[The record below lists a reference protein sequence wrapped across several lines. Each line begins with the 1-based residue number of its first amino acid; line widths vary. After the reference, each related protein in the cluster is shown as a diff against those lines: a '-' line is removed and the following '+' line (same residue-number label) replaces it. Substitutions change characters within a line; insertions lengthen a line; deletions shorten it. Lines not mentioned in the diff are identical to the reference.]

1 MFRPSFEGTG
11 AEGQGIV
18 SASTAISSG
27 DSSRME
33 LGPVAENLR
42 FLLQASVA
50 PSSLKVYNRSWTLF
64 VNCTLEINPAHRGP
78 VTLPVSIPHLSIFV
92 SYLHTQRYSPASV
105 VAHTSSIGYIHR
117 LMGLPNPVSAT
128 IIQKL
133 LAGVTRVSPPT
144 PPRLPI
150 TIGILVSLLRGV
162 DQVVV
167 HHYHRALLK
176 AMLTVGFFGLMRIGE
191 LTKTKENIV
200 PLNISQLTYHFTYI
214 TISITHFKHNQ
225 SLRPLEVPL
234 QLQSL
239 PEVCP
244 VRHLSYYLSL
254 RGYEPGPLFSFPTL
268 SPIPRQFFSKHL
280 SNLISFSGFQGDR
293 YKSHS
298 LRIGGASYYASLGY
312 TDTQIRLLGRWES
325 NSFVKYIRSARAL
338 YK

>member
-1 MFRPSFEGTG
+1 M
-11 AEGQGIV
+11 A
-18 SASTAISSG
+18 
-27 DSSRME
+27 D
-33 LGPVAENLR
+33 NLR
-42 FLLQASVA
+42 LLLQASVA
-50 PSSLKVYNRSWTLF
+50 PSSLKVYQRSWTLF
-64 VNCTLEINPAHRGP
+64 INCTLEINPSHTGP
-78 VTLPVSIPHLSIFV
+78 VNLPVSIPHLCLFV
-92 SYLHTQRYSPASV
+92 SYLHTEGYAPASII
-105 VAHTSSIGYIHR
+105 AHTSSIGYMHR
-117 LMGLPNPVSAT
+117 LTGLSNPVSAT

-133 LAGVTRVSPPT
+133 LAGVTKVSPPT

-162 DQVVV
+162 DQVII
-167 HHYHRALLK
+167 HHYHKALLK

-191 LTKTKENIV
+191 LTRSKEKVV
-200 PLNISQLTYHFTYI
+200 PLNISQLTYYHSYI
-214 TISITHFKHNQ
+214 SVSITHFKHNQ
-225 SLRPLEVPL
+225 KLKPLEVPL
-234 QLQSL
+234 QIQSL

-280 SNLISFSGFQGDR
+280 ARLISFTGFDGDR

-338 YK
+338 SK

>member
-1 MFRPSFEGTG
+1 M
-11 AEGQGIV
+11 
-18 SASTAISSG
+18 
-27 DSSRME
+27 
-33 LGPVAENLR
+33 AENLR
-42 FLLQASVA
+42 LLLQASVA
-50 PSSLKVYNRSWTLF
+50 PSSLKVYHRSWTLF
-64 VNCTLEINPAHRGP
+64 VNCTLEINPSHLGP
-78 VTLPVSIPHLSIFV
+78 VNLPVSIPHLSLFV
-92 SYLHTQRYSPASV
+92 SYLHTEGYAAASII
-105 VAHTSSIGYIHR
+105 AHTSSIGYIHR
-117 LMGLPNPVSAT
+117 LMGFTNPVSAT

-133 LAGVTRVSPPT
+133 LAGVTKVSPPT

-150 TIGILVSLLRGV
+150 TIGILVALLRGI
-162 DQVVV
+162 DETVV

-191 LTKTKENIV
+191 LTRSKEKIV
-200 PLNISQLTYHFTYI
+200 PLNISQLTYYHSYI
-214 TISITHFKHNQ
+214 SISITHFKHNQ
-225 SLRPLEVPL
+225 NLRPLEVPL
-234 QLQSL
+234 QFQSL

-254 RGYEPGPLFSFPTL
+254 RGFDSGPLFAFPTL

-280 SNLISFSGFQGDR
+280 SRLISFTGFQSDR

-338 YK
+338 SK